1 MEYYTNKRG
10 RKISKKNKKKFKP
23 WVFFIIIFIL
33 ITNIFIM
40 FFDKKVMPTVLEVAK
55 ATMKNKIIRIVN
67 EISVEAFDEL
77 FKEDEVVDI
86 QKDKDGNINM
96 INANTMKLNKLN
108 GIISTRCNE
117 AIQKMGTEGIKVPM
131 GWVTDSSI
139 YYEFGP
145 DITVN
150 VDPIGNVAT
159 TFKSNFE
166 SAGIN
171 QTRYTI
177 YLEVEAKVNVQIPLY
192 MEEIVVKTEVP
203 LTESVVV
210 GKIPNT
216 AVDFGSLNSDLGS
229 GD

>member
-1 MEYYTNKRG
+1 MLYYT
-10 RKISKKNKKKFKP
+10 KKKKKKKIKP
-23 WVFFIIIFIL
+23 WLIFLILFLFLINMFII
-33 ITNIFIM
+33 
-40 FFDKKVMPTVLEVAK
+40 FFDKRVMPTVLELAK
-55 ATMKNKIIRIVN
+55 ATMKNKIVRIIN
-67 EISVEAFDEL
+67 EISIEAYDEL
-77 FKEDEVVDI
+77 FKNDEVLDI
-86 QKDKDGNINM
+86 KKDKDGNINM
-96 INANTMKLNKLN
+96 MNANTMKLNKLN
-108 GIISTRCNE
+108 GIISTRANE
-117 AIQKMGTEGIKVPM
+117 AIQEMGTEGLKVPL

-159 TFKSNFE
+159 KFSSNFE

-177 YLEVEAKVNVQIPLY
+177 YLQVEARVNVQIPLY
-192 MEEIVVKTEVP
+192 MEEVVVNAEVP
-203 LTESVVV
+203 LAETIVV

-216 AVDFGSLNSDLGS
+216 AVDFGQFGSSDFES

>member
-10 RKISKKNKKKFKP
+10 RKPGKRKKLKSWLFLGIILAVLTNA
-23 WVFFIIIFIL
+23 FIV
-33 ITNIFIM
+33 

-55 ATMKNKIIRIVN
+55 ATMKNKVIRVIN
-67 EISVEAFDEL
+67 EISIEAFDEL
-77 FKEDEVVDI
+77 FKEDDAIHIE
-86 QKDKDGNINM
+86 KDPDGNINM

-150 VDPIGNVAT
+150 VDPIGNVSTKFSA
-159 TFKSNFE
+159 NFE

-177 YLEVEAKVNVQIPLY
+177 YLQVEAKLNIQIPLY
-192 MEEIVVKTEVP
+192 MEGITVNTEVP
-203 LTESVVV
+203 LTDVVVV

-216 AVDFGSLNSDLGS
+216 AIDLGGLNSALGS
-229 GD
+229 D

>member
-1 MEYYTNKRG
+1 MLYYT
-10 RKISKKNKKKFKP
+10 KKKKKKKIKP
-23 WVFFIIIFIL
+23 WLIFLILFLFLINMFII
-33 ITNIFIM
+33 
-40 FFDKKVMPTVLEVAK
+40 FFDKRVMPTVLELAK
-55 ATMKNKIIRIVN
+55 ATMKNKIVRIIN
-67 EISVEAFDEL
+67 EISIEAYDEL
-77 FKEDEVVDI
+77 FKNDEVLDI
-86 QKDKDGNINM
+86 KKDKDGNINM
-96 INANTMKLNKLN
+96 MNANTMKLNKLN
-108 GIISTRCNE
+108 GIISTRANE
-117 AIQKMGTEGIKVPM
+117 AIQEMGTEGLKVPL

-159 TFKSNFE
+159 KFNSSFE

-177 YLEVEAKVNVQIPLY
+177 YLQVEARVNVQIPLY
-192 MEEIVVKTEVP
+192 MEEVVVNAEVP
-203 LTESVVV
+203 LAETIVV

-216 AVDFGSLNSDLGS
+216 AVDFGQFGSNDFES